1 MASGRTVITYTSTS
15 LHHCTAP
22 LHCAIAQHMH
32 RNEQLRCAIAA
43 LHCANALP
51 RCAAPRRCTTVTHHA
66 TARHHCTAP
75 LRCTTAL
82 HHCTAPHT
90 ALPRCTAP
98 LHCRAVGRTRPV
110 PHLCGKRSE
119 GSDGAGHVR
128 LNEKGGS
135 EGMGR
140 DANGA
145 NCGMG
150 VGQI

>member
-1 MASGRTVITYTSTS
+1 MASGRTVITYTSTA

-32 RNEQLRCAIAA
+32 RNEQLRCTIAA

-128 LNEKGGS
+128 LNEQGGS
-135 EGMGR
+135 EGMGW